1 MASKGLEMG
10 VASGVQN
17 LQRDFDLAIFTLILG
32 SLSEK
37 EKALNRIKDLLE
49 LKDASDS

>member
-1 MASKGLEMG
+1 MG